1 MAIFVDRDTKVL
13 VQGITGHQG
22 TFHTQ
27 QMLSFGTKVVAGVTP
42 GKGGSAVEG
51 VPVFNSISE
60 AVAATRANTSIIFV
74 PAPFTKDA
82 VFEAADAGIKLVICI
97 TEHIPLQDSMQVM
110 QYAKLN
116 GVVVIGPNTP
126 GLIAPPVKVKI
137 GIMPTAIFK
146 PGKVGV
152 ISRSGTLTYE
162 IVNALSEGGWG
173 QSTCVGLGG
182 DRVVGLDYTDVL
194 ERFERDGETD
204 AVVMIGE
211 IGGSAEE
218 DACAYISKMKKPV
231 VAYIAGQTAP
241 PEKRMGH
248 AGAIISRGVG
258 TAAGKIKALTDAGV
272 KVAKVPTQVAELLAS
287 VKKR

>member
-1 MAIFVDRDTKVL
+1 MKMTIFVDKDTKVL

-42 GKGGSAVEG
+42 GKGGMVVEG
-51 VPVFNSISE
+51 VPVFNHVRE
-60 AVAATRANTSIIFV
+60 AVAKTGANTAIIFV

-82 VFEAADAGIKLVICI
+82 VFEEIDAGIKTIVCI
-97 TEHIPLQDSMQVM
+97 TEHIPIQDSMQLM

-126 GLIAPPVKVKI
+126 GIIAPPVKVKI

-152 ISRSGTLTYE
+152 VSRSGTLTYE
-162 IVNALSEGGWG
+162 IVNALTEKGWG

-182 DRVVGLDYTDVL
+182 DRVVGLDFTDVL
-194 ERFERDGETD
+194 ERFEHDRDTD
-204 AVVMIGE
+204 AAVMIGE

-218 DACAYISKMKKPV
+218 DACEYISRMKKPV

-272 KVAKVPTQVAELLAS
+272 KVAKVPSQVSELLEKA
-287 VKKR
+287 